1 MPPTAPKT
9 SSRPARRLAERQI
22 APAPKRSTAESRS
35 EATEADP
42 DDGQPV
48 AELLELRGV
57 KKLLAAGR
65 RKGYLTLGE
74 VDRVLENGESSRR
87 EAVLGLLSRRGITV
101 VPSEK
106 PAASKR
112 TRTNGRSDASTPEAG
127 HHTNDPV
134 RSYLRE
140 MGQVS
145 LLTRAGE
152 VEIAKRIEAGELRE
166 IRAVFGTPFGIR
178 EVLRWGDRLRKN
190 HAELR
195 ELVDG
200 LDDEESAHTPA
211 ERRKIIFQTMTR
223 VRRTEGEIARR
234 QSSIA
239 NARTTDATRARLRGE
254 VEERVSRA
262 VGGLLEARFAVARVR
277 EIMRR
282 FREVGDELDA
292 RESEARRATRSFRVS
307 PSEFQEQ
314 AELASRRSRR
324 GKDALDRL
332 GGDATRVSE
341 TQAAL
346 DGIERQIRKIETEVK
361 MSRADLKAALVR
373 LDDAEELT
381 RRAKSELIE
390 ANLRLVVSIAKKY
403 TNRGLQFLDLIQ
415 EGNIGLMKAVEKF
428 EYRRGYK
435 FSTYATWWI
444 RQAITRAIAD
454 QARTIRIPVH
464 MIETLNKLARA
475 NRHLVQ
481 MLGREPT
488 PEELGEKMEMPLDKV
503 RMVLKIAKEPIS
515 PR

>member
-211 ERRKIIFQTMTR
+211 ERRKII
-223 VRRTEGEIARR
+223 
-234 QSSIA
+234 
-239 NARTTDATRARLRGE
+239 
-254 VEERVSRA
+254 
-262 VGGLLEARFAVARVR
+262 
-277 EIMRR
+277 
-282 FREVGDELDA
+282 
-292 RESEARRATRSFRVS
+292 
-307 PSEFQEQ
+307 P
-314 AELASRRSRR
+314 
-324 GKDALDRL
+324 
-332 GGDATRVSE
+332 
-341 TQAAL
+341 
-346 DGIERQIRKIETEVK
+346 
-361 MSRADLKAALVR
+361 
-373 LDDAEELT
+373 
-381 RRAKSELIE
+381 
-390 ANLRLVVSIAKKY
+390 
-403 TNRGLQFLDLIQ
+403 
-415 EGNIGLMKAVEKF
+415 
-428 EYRRGYK
+428 
-435 FSTYATWWI
+435 
-444 RQAITRAIAD
+444 
-454 QARTIRIPVH
+454 
-464 MIETLNKLARA
+464 
-475 NRHLVQ
+475 
-481 MLGREPT
+481 
-488 PEELGEKMEMPLDKV
+488 
-503 RMVLKIAKEPIS
+503 
-515 PR
+515 